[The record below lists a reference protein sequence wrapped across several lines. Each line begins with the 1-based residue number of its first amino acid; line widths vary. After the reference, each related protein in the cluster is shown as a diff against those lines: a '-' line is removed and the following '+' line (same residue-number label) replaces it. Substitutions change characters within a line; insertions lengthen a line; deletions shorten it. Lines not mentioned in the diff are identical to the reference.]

1 MSALPCK
8 YLPMYPQ
15 EREKLSINTL
25 FEKVLVLDFKPTLRA
40 LTFLQFKIERKPFE
54 CSFCIRVFLCVFKCH
69 PDGICLQTY
78 LLQYINPGKRKEIL
92 RSFLSFHLRSRT

>member
-15 EREKLSINTL
+15 KREKLSINTL

-54 CSFCIRVFLCVFKCH
+54 CSFCVTQMEFVCKLTLCNILTGAK
-69 PDGICLQTY
+69 
-78 LLQYINPGKRKEIL
+78 GKKF
-92 RSFLSFHLRSRT
+92 SVPF